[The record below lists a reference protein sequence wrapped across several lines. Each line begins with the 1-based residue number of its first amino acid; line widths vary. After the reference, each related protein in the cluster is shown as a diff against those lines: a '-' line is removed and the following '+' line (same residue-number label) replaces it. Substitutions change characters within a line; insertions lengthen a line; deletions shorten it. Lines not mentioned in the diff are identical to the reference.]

1 MKKQKTAPRKNY
13 AKGIRTYFILS
24 AVVLI
29 AAGVYGYFQ
38 FTKLMEVQSA
48 IASGKTTLTELQAA
62 ESQNAEI
69 YSSQKNNY
77 DEQFSTIKE
86 SINEV
91 FPAEEDYTDLTRR
104 LDEFMSENNNTT
116 LNPIFMSDLKFSQ
129 PRIDQENG
137 YAVLPFSL
145 SLSTTRENLENFLA
159 FIESS
164 GSLENRIRLMEVK
177 SISLNFPNQEITP
190 FAGTED
196 ITEIP
201 TMNVSVNLN
210 AYFQAPPD
218 TPDAN

>member
-1 MKKQKTAPRKNY
+1 MKKQQAKPRKNY

-24 AVVLI
+24 GVVLI
-29 AAGVYGYFQ
+29 AAGIYGYFQ
-38 FTKLMEVQSA
+38 FTELMDVQRA
-48 IASGKTTLTELQAA
+48 IANSRTTLAELQAA

-69 YSSQKNNY
+69 YASQKSNY
-77 DEQFSTIKE
+77 DDQFSTIKE
-86 SINEV
+86 AINEV
-91 FPAEEDYTDLTRR
+91 FPAEEDYTDLTRS
-104 LDEFMSENNNTT
+104 LDEFMAKNNNTT
-116 LNPIFMSDLKFSQ
+116 LNPIFMSDLKFSK

-145 SLSTTRENLENFLA
+145 SLSTTRENLEKFLA

-164 GSLENRIRLMEVK
+164 GSLESRIRLMEVK

-190 FAGTED
+190 FGGTGD

>member
-1 MKKQKTAPRKNY
+1 MKKQQAAPRKNY
-13 AKGIRTYFILS
+13 SKGIRTYFILS

-38 FTKLMEVQSA
+38 FTDLMEVQRA
-48 IASGKTTLTELQAA
+48 IANGRTTLAELQAA

-69 YSSQKNNY
+69 YATQKRNY

-91 FPAEEDYTDLTRR
+91 FPVEEDYTDLTRK

-116 LNPIFMSDLKFSQ
+116 LNPIFMSDLKFSR
-129 PRIDQENG
+129 PRIDEESG

-145 SLSTTRENLENFLA
+145 TLSTTRDNFEKFLA

-190 FAGTED
+190 FATTEN
-196 ITEIP
+196 ISEIP